1 MSLVSSTGS
10 GMISS
15 TGFVF
20 LFEARVASS
29 TSPRFLDVPS
39 MFECES
45 AVAVCKSADLCGA
58 LRDPGREVSA
68 GSGID

>member
-1 MSLVSSTGS
+1 
-10 GMISS
+10 MISS

-29 TSPRFLDVPS
+29 TSPHFLDVPF

-45 AVAVCKSADLCGA
+45 AVAVCKSAELCGA
-58 LRDPGREVSA
+58 LRDPDREFQLGVE
-68 GSGID
+68 